1 MIKRLI
7 PTSLFGRS
15 LLIMALPLIL
25 TLMIAT
31 FVFFDRHWSTT
42 TDRLS
47 LSLAGEIA
55 VIADTIDKQGGEL
68 AAWQKDNFERN
79 FMFNIH
85 NEQGA
90 TFTQVRNRM
99 DGLPL
104 LRHSVKEAMQ
114 KHLRR
119 PFNLLQSPDL
129 DNHVRVVVELERS
142 VLIVDVARKRLF
154 SSTTYIFLLW
164 MMGSGFILF
173 TIGLLFMR
181 NQIRPIKRLAYAVE
195 QFGKGHEVATF
206 KFGGAREVRRAA
218 EAFMLMRERI
228 TRQIQQRTE
237 MLAGVSHD
245 LRTPLTR
252 MNLQLAMMPPEPET
266 QALQHEVN
274 IMRQMVDEYLAFAR
288 GASGEASLHVD
299 LLGVLH
305 NALGHAEDMGLTI
318 HYSAP
323 EFPLLVRMR
332 PQAMQ
337 RVFTNILN
345 NAYHYSVDP
354 RNPDHTPQIW
364 INIDKTTDMVQLQ
377 FDDNGPGIPADH
389 REEAFRPFVRLDES
403 RSADTGGVGLGLA
416 IARDIVQ
423 SHGGVIELADSP
435 EGGLRVAISL
445 PL

>member
-1 MIKRLI
+1 MLKRLV
-7 PTSLFGRS
+7 PSSLFGRS

-47 LSLAGEIA
+47 ISLAGEIA
-55 VIADTIDKQGGEL
+55 TIADTIDKQDGEL
-68 AAWQKDNFERN
+68 ATWQRHNFEN
-79 FMFNIH
+79 HLMLKIE
-85 NEQGA
+85 NETGA
-90 TFTQVRNRM
+90 TFTQVNSRM
-99 DGLPL
+99 KGIAL
-104 LRHSVKEAMQ
+104 LRHSVKQALEDRLQ
-114 KHLRR
+114 R
-119 PFNLLQSPDL
+119 PFNLMQSPDYK
-129 DNHVRVVVELERS
+129 DHVRIVVDLKKS

-154 SSTTYIFLLW
+154 STTTYVFLLW

-195 QFGKGHEVATF
+195 QFGKGHEVNTF

-266 QALQHEVN
+266 QSLQHEVN

-288 GASGEASLHVD
+288 GASGEASLHADVW
-299 LLGVLH
+299 GVLY
-305 NALGHAEDMGLTI
+305 NVINHAEDMGLTA

-323 EFPLLVRMR
+323 EMPLLIRMR
-332 PQAMQ
+332 PQAIQ

-354 RNPDHTPQIW
+354 RHPDHTPQIW
-364 INIDKTTDMVQLQ
+364 ITIDKNTDNVQLQ
-377 FDDNGPGIPADH
+377 FDDNGPGIPADR

-403 RSADTGGVGLGLA
+403 RNADTGGVGLGLA
-416 IARDIVQ
+416 IARDIIQ
-423 SHGGVIELADSP
+423 SHGGTISLADSP
-435 EGGLRVAISL
+435 EGGLRVHMTL